1 MSDDSGFSQAQV
13 DKIVKERLAE
23 MKAQRDSARDEAA
36 EFKKQLTGVTKER
49 DTLQVRAERADTF
62 EAELTQARQ
71 EFESAKGTWSKR
83 DALRG
88 VLNDKFDDDAAEL
101 LIAKHS
107 KAEDA
112 GDFGEWAKAQAEER
126 AGLFGL
132 LLGEKPAADPSAAPE
147 VTPPQTPPGFA
158 PPPPANRGA
167 KGAPPPGPASVSVSS
182 MDAGAWAAFKQE
194 NGLA

>member
-1 MSDDSGFSQAQV
+1 M
-13 DKIVKERLAE
+13 
-23 MKAQRDSARDEAA
+23 
-36 EFKKQLTGVTKER
+36 
-49 DTLQVRAERADTF
+49 
-62 EAELTQARQ
+62 
-71 EFESAKGTWSKR
+71 
-83 DALRG
+83 
-88 VLNDKFDDDAAEL
+88 LNDKFDDDAAEL